1 MIDIIN
7 LAIDSRPTVLV
18 SPSDEG
24 CMLTFATNTG
34 GNAERALSVFLSDSQ
49 VEELRRA
56 LQQKRG
62 GCGMSEGLN
71 KALYQAAL
79 ILQKEVRACPIDVG
93 LPEPEYIHQMRGQCL
108 SSRAKCVRCWYDS
121 LVEWGDENE

>member
-56 LQQKRG
+56 LQQ
-62 GCGMSEGLN
+62 EG
-71 KALYQAAL
+71 
-79 ILQKEVRACPIDVG
+79 RAV
-93 LPEPEYIHQMRGQCL
+93 
-108 SSRAKCVRCWYDS
+108 A
-121 LVEWGDENE
+121 